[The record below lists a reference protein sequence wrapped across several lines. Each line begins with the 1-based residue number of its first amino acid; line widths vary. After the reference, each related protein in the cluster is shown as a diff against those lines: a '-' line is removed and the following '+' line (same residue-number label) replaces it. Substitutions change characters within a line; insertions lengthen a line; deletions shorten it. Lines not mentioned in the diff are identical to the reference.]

1 MILTQRPLIG
11 FCAHS
16 GTGKTTLIA
25 QLISLLKE
33 QGLRVA
39 VIKHGHHT
47 VELDTQGKDTYRFR
61 EAGAEQVIFASNK
74 QMAVMQANHEQVEEV
89 SLQQALQLIQM
100 QAADLV
106 LVEGFKHEAFPKIE
120 LHRQALGND
129 FLYHSDPNTIAI
141 ASDNKDTQHPIPT
154 LDINQPEQI
163 VQFILDEVMTGKVH
177 QTHVPQN
184 TIRTALSCADDYDPD
199 SLTLATARERI
210 LSLVKPLNGSIK
222 VALRDALGK
231 ILAEDVTSPIN
242 VPSHTNSAM
251 DGYAVRGCDLPEQSI
266 ESFKVIGSALA
277 GVPFKETCGQGECV
291 RIMTGA
297 PMPEGT
303 DTVIMQ
309 EHVEQQDDQARIGS
323 GHKTGQNVRQAGE
336 DIKAE
341 HAVLKQ
347 GHRIHA
353 ADLGLLASL
362 GIGEIHIKR
371 APRVAFFSTGDELR
385 SIGETLDEGCV
396 YDSNRYTLFGMLTE
410 LGMDVLDMGV
420 VRDNP
425 EALELAFEQASQHAD
440 VIITSG
446 GVSVGEADF
455 TKQILNK
462 LGQIN
467 FWKIAMK
474 PGRPLAYG
482 KVNEAVFFGLPGNP
496 VAVMVTFQQL
506 VKAALLK
513 LAGESDYE
521 PLIVQ
526 AVLTEKLRKKVGR
539 AEFPRGIL
547 SRRADG
553 VLEVRK
559 TGMQGSGILTSMS
572 VANCFMLLS
581 EDCGSLPA
589 GSIIEVQPF
598 NHC

>member
-1 MILTQRPLIG
+1 MIMTQRPLIG

-16 GTGKTTLIA
+16 GTGKTTLIS
-25 QLISLLKE
+25 QVITHLKAK
-33 QGLRVA
+33 GLRVA

-61 EAGAEQVIFASNK
+61 EAGAEQVIFASHK
-74 QMAVMQANHEQVEEV
+74 QMAVMQASHEQLEEV

-100 QAADLV
+100 QAADLI

-120 LHRQALGND
+120 LHRQALEQPLLHPHDHNV
-129 FLYHSDPNTIAI
+129 IAI
-141 ASDNKDTQHPIPT
+141 ASDCGLETELTT

-163 VQFILDEVMTGKVH
+163 AQFILDEVMTGKI
-177 QTHVPQN
+177 QQQSLPQHA
-184 TIRTALSCADDYDPD
+184 IRTALSCADDYDPD

-210 LSLVKPLNGSIK
+210 LSLIQPLQASFK

-231 ILAEDVTSPIN
+231 VLAQDVISPIN

-251 DGYAVRGCDLPEQSI
+251 DGYAVRGCDLPENSI
-266 ESFKVIGSALA
+266 EAFKVIGNALA
-277 GVPFKETCGQGECV
+277 GVPFKETCGKGECV

-297 PMPEGT
+297 PMPAGT

-309 EHVEQQDDQARIGS
+309 EHVEQTDEITQIGS
-323 GHKTGQNVRQAGE
+323 GHQAGQNVRQAGE
-336 DIKAE
+336 DIKVN
-341 HAVLKQ
+341 HAILHI
-347 GHRIHA
+347 GHRIRA

-410 LGMDVLDMGV
+410 LGMDILDMGV
-420 VRDNP
+420 VRDDP
-425 EALELAFEQASQHAD
+425 DALEQAFLQASEHAD

-482 KVNEAVFFGLPGNP
+482 KVNNAVFFGLPGNP

-513 LAGESDYE
+513 LAGEDQYE
-521 PLIVQ
+521 PLVVQ

-589 GSIIEVQPF
+589 GSVIEVQPF
-598 NHC
+598 ST